1 MNDRTR
7 TTDGS
12 TDIGTKPHTADGAT
26 TPTGTAANTATTP
39 ENSNSTGPTGPTDLT
54 DARWRDEA
62 GNVIDEDD
70 RGLVY
75 DIRTLIDRRRIFGLF
90 GGIAGATLLAACS
103 SPAASST
110 ATATTGSTASA
121 TPSAS
126 PSSTADASGPV
137 TEVPD
142 ETAGPY
148 PADGS
153 NGVDVLDDSGIV
165 RTDIRSSFGSTTTTA
180 EGVPLTIQLGVRDA
194 STGNA
199 LAGAAVYLW
208 HCDRDG
214 EYSLYGQG
222 SAKNENYLRG
232 VQQVDANGLV
242 TFTSIFPA
250 AYSGRWPHIHFEV
263 YSDVATAVAAGPIV
277 KTSQIALPKEACDVV
292 YATTGY
298 EQSVRNLAQTSLTK
312 DMVFGDDGGIHQI
325 ATMSGSVASGYTAAL
340 TIGV

>member
-7 TTDGS
+7 S
-12 TDIGTKPHTADGAT
+12 TDIGTTPGASNPGTVPVDPRWLDADG
-26 TPTGTAANTATTP
+26 N
-39 ENSNSTGPTGPTDLT
+39 L
-54 DARWRDEA
+54 
-62 GNVIDEDD
+62 IDEDD

-75 DIRTLIDRRRIFGLF
+75 DIRTLVNRRSVFGLF

-103 SPAASST
+103 SPATSST
-110 ATATTGSTASA
+110 PSAGVGTAAA

-126 PSSTADASGPV
+126 ASATADAAGPV
-137 TEVPD
+137 SEVPD

-165 RTDIRSSFGSTTTTA
+165 RSDIRSSFGSSSTTA
-180 EGVPLTIQLGVRDA
+180 AGIPLTIQLAVRNA

-199 LAGAAVYLW
+199 MTGAAVYLW

-222 SAKNENYLRG
+222 AAKNENYLRG
-232 VQQVDANGLV
+232 VQQVDARGLV

-263 YSDVATAVAAGPIV
+263 YSDVATAVASGPIV
-277 KTSQIALPKEACDVV
+277 KTSQIALPKEACDAV

-298 EQSVRNLAQTSLTK
+298 EQSVRNLAQTSLTR

-325 ATMSGSVASGYTAAL
+325 ATMSGDVVSGYTSAL